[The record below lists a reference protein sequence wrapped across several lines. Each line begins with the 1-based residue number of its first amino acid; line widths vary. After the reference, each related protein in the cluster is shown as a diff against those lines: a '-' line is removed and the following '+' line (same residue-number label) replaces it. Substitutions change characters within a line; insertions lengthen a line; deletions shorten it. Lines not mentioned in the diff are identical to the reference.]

1 MRIFMAISALVFSL
15 SALAE
20 PTTFQVKGMH
30 CGACAKSIEEKVC
43 KMDGVATC
51 SAKLTNAKKQQG
63 ELTIEMAEGKSLDA
77 GEISKLVGEA
87 GDYTIVRGGAP
98 VSKKTKK
105 N

>member
-1 MRIFMAISALVFSL
+1 MRIFVAICALALSISAF
-15 SALAE
+15 AE
-20 PTTFQVKGMH
+20 TATFKVKGMH

-43 KMDGVATC
+43 KMEGLTSC

-63 ELTIEMAEGKSLDA
+63 ELTVSTADGQAIDA
-77 GEISKLVGEA
+77 GAISKLVGEA

-98 VSKKTKK
+98 TSSKKK